1 MRKAVLISACTGLIV
16 LGSMGAAAAQSS
28 GGMDRPAAPA
38 GNQTNVTGTASPHSN
53 AMAMTHKKKA
63 KKAKAKK
70 AAPASA
76 APAQAA
82 PPKSSY

>member
-16 LGSMGAAAAQSS
+16 LGSIGAAAAQSS

-38 GNQTNVTGTASPHSN
+38 GQSKVTGAASSPGD
-53 AMAMTHKKKA
+53 AMAMTKKKKA
-63 KKAKAKK
+63 KKSKAKK

-76 APAQAA
+76 APAQTA